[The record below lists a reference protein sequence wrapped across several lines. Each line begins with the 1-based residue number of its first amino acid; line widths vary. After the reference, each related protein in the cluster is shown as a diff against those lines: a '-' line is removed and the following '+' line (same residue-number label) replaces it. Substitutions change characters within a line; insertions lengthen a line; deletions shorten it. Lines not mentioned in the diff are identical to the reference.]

1 MSAERQGLTR
11 APDQVTGGLAAS
23 IDRLFQDLERG
34 LLHAEPSAPAHSPAS
49 APARAAD
56 ERRSVDA
63 LSETLEHLVG
73 RYLSA
78 SETERAELEMWIQ
91 ALGRQLAKS
100 DELHPILAAVERLA
114 LAVDQPH
121 GAPVALARKLA
132 TPEVATGMAVMLG
145 AASRD
150 EARRARI
157 AAAVVRV
164 GTPMVPALADVL
176 SESTE
181 RPARRLYI
189 ETLSA
194 MGDAALPA
202 VRRLAEDPR
211 WFVVRNAILVL
222 RARADPSALEPLT
235 AALGHSDARVRKE
248 ALLALAH
255 VGGESA
261 AQLAASKLSDPD
273 GDVRKAAAMVTGA
286 LPSVRALKPLLERL
300 DEEEDPDVQET
311 ILLAL
316 GQIGD
321 PGAVP
326 AIEKRAVPGLFTRA
340 RSSLRVA
347 AYRALAA
354 IGTPHARELLSQA
367 ADDRDPVVRE
377 AVSQLVRGG

>member
-1 MSAERQGLTR
+1 VSAERRELGR
-11 APDQVTGGLAAS
+11 AHDQVADGLAGS
-23 IDRLFQDLERG
+23 VDRLFQDLERG
-34 LLHAEPSAPAHSPAS
+34 LLHAEPTARPHAPAPT
-49 APARAAD
+49 PAREVD
-56 ERRSVDA
+56 QRRSVDA
-63 LSETLEHLVG
+63 LSETLEQLVG

-78 SETERAELEMWIQ
+78 SETERAELEMWID
-91 ALGRQLAKS
+91 ALGRQLARS

-114 LAVDQPH
+114 LAVDAPH
-121 GAPVALARKLA
+121 GAPVDLAKKLV
-132 TPEVATGMAVMLG
+132 TPEVARGMAVMLG

-164 GTPMVPALADVL
+164 GAPMVPALADVL
-176 SESTE
+176 TESTE

-202 VRRLAEDPR
+202 VRRLVEDPR

-222 RARADPSALEPLT
+222 RGRADASALEPLT
-235 AALGHSDARVRKE
+235 AALGHPDARVRKE

-273 GDVRKAAAMVTGA
+273 VDVRRAAAMVTGA
-286 LPSVRALKPLLERL
+286 LASVRALKPLLERL
-300 DEEEDPDVQET
+300 DDEKDPDVQET

-340 RSSLRVA
+340 QSSLRVA

-367 ADDRDPVVRE
+367 ADDRDPVVRD